1 MFSSQF
7 KEMELTVDSG
17 AAKTAFPTGMF
28 QSFISYKDSN
38 LSCRVANGQMVH
50 SQGNA
55 KVGVYTEDNAYQ
67 ELTGEL
73 FNEVPSALLSVSA
86 MIDKGHKVVFDYDG
100 SHILLRSG
108 RKLMMRRR
116 NGVFKLPVYDAM
128 CFGRQG
134 NSL

>member
-1 MFSSQF
+1 
-7 KEMELTVDSG
+7 MELTVDSG

-38 LSCRVANGQMVH
+38 LACRVANGQMVY
-50 SQGNA
+50 SEGA
-55 KVGVYTEDNAYQ
+55 VKVGVYTEDSAYQ
-67 ELTGEL
+67 ELNGDI
-73 FNEVPSALLSVSA
+73 FDIHAALLSVSA
-86 MIDKGHKVVFDYDG
+86 MIDKGHKVVFDSAG
-100 SHILLRSG
+100 SYILLRSG

-116 NGVFKLPVYDAM
+116 NGIFKLPLYDAM